1 MKTIVFDLDGTLAN
15 IDHRAH
21 YVRQDNPEWDKFYS
35 ACDKDTPNAW
45 CMEMM
50 DIFRQQ
56 GYPVLIVSARRDT
69 EKSKTL
75 AWLRYHGIKY
85 TDLIMLR
92 KGNDNTEDK
101 KLKKAWL
108 KLFGKENI
116 LFVVDDRQ
124 KVVDMWREEGL
135 VCLQCYAWKEHE

>member
-15 IDHRAH
+15 IDHRAY
-21 YVRQDNPEWDKFYS
+21 YVRQDKPDWDKFYS
-35 ACDKDTPNAW
+35 ACDKDTPNLW
-45 CMEMM
+45 CVEMM
-50 DIFRQQ
+50 HSFMDQ
-56 GYPVLIVSARRDT
+56 GFVILIVSARRDT

-75 AWLRYHGIKY
+75 AWLRYHSVKY
-85 TDLIMLR
+85 DDLIMLR

-101 KLKKAWL
+101 KLKREWL
-108 KLFGKENI
+108 KSYGKENI
-116 LFVVDDRQ
+116 LLVVDDRQ